1 MIKNRPLKLS
11 LVEKCL
17 LVSFSVVVSLSIIVF
32 SLYPGPTSAVSL
44 SPGTAIHSH
53 SGTTTGGSTLTR
65 PNISNA
71 SAFTLSTG
79 NDVGVAALTTSTT
92 KGRYAFTSLLGTAA
106 LYLDPGNQTEAGIYA
121 PVLGNFSDGANLGF
135 ELRTNTVD
143 GTDASVV
150 NICPTGACD
159 SAGSRGANVSLY
171 GNEASGQTGSLYL
184 RTGNPAGAIMDLKS
198 GVSGMR
204 IYKDGGILFNSN
216 NPGGTVTFSTLVR
229 SDHACAA
236 GYTRKT
242 PNYCEKNT
250 IALTF
255 FVRNACTT
263 LTFPTDA
270 VVGKVDLVAVAGTNN
285 VVNTVRYSW
294 VEQYT
299 SNTCAT
305 SQRFYLARAQ
315 GFEFVAQAVSVDIA
329 SDTAQ
334 RDLNLSS
341 LNAYLLFTD
350 DAGDRGSAS
359 YAIVG
364 YYD

>member
-106 LYLDPGNQTEAGIYA
+106 LYLDPGNQTETGIYT

-242 PNYCEKNT
+242 PNYCQINT
-250 IALTF
+250 TLAVAL
-255 FVRNACTT
+255 VRDACTT
-263 LTFPTDA
+263 ITFPADT
-270 VVGKVDLVAVAGTNN
+270 VVGKVAFEAIARAANSLLALRESQIDL
-285 VVNTVRYSW
+285 YSDAA
-294 VEQYT
+294 
-299 SNTCAT
+299 CAT
-305 SQRFYLARAQ
+305 LYQTKIAHARTLEFTALA
-315 GFEFVAQAVSVDIA
+315 G
-329 SDTAQ
+329 SDTLAT
-334 RDLNLSS
+334 DTAEHDILTTSLS
-341 LNAYLLFTD
+341 AYVKFTD
-350 DAGDRGSAS
+350 DTGNNALAN
-359 YAIVG
+359 YTITG